1 MIDTREMVWERLFDQ
16 AVELMNSARGQGVPV
31 DDWTFGGGTVL
42 MRRHRHR
49 LSKDIDI
56 FIGDPQFLGY
66 LSPRLNVLAEKM
78 TGGDYVEDRAFLKLT
93 FAEGEIDF
101 VAAGN
106 LTTNPAVREV
116 IRGYPMLV
124 ETSAEIVAKKIWYRG
139 AQFTA
144 RDIFDLSMFLE
155 FEPDSAEVIR
165 PILEERRQLVLERID
180 RAHDVLRESFEA
192 LDILDYRRS
201 FDECV
206 NVVRVALLAVD

>member
-1 MIDTREMVWERLFDQ
+1 
-16 AVELMNSARGQGVPV
+16 
-31 DDWTFGGGTVL
+31 

-56 FIGDPQFLGY
+56 FISDPQFLGY

-93 FAEGEIDF
+93 VAEGEIDF

-106 LTTNPAVREV
+106 LTMNPAVRETV
-116 IRGYPMLV
+116 RGYPMLV
-124 ETSAEIVAKKIWYRG
+124 ETSAEIVAKKIWHRG

-155 FEPDSAEVIR
+155 FEPDRAEVIR
-165 PILEERRQLVLERID
+165 PILEERRQIVLERID
-180 RAHDVLRESFEA
+180 RAHDVLSESFNA

-206 NVVRVALLAVD
+206 NVVRGALLAPD

>member
-1 MIDTREMVWERLFDQ
+1 MINAREMIWERLFDR
-16 AVELMNSARGQGVPV
+16 AVELMNSARERGVPV

-66 LSPRLNVLAEKM
+66 LSPRLNVLAERM

-93 FAEGEIDF
+93 LAEGEIDF

-106 LTTNPAVREV
+106 LTTNPAVRETV
-116 IRGYPMLV
+116 RGYPMLV
-124 ETSAEIVAKKIWYRG
+124 ETSAEVVAKKIWHRG
-139 AQFTA
+139 AEFTA
-144 RDIFDLSMFLE
+144 RDIFDLSVFLE
-155 FEPDSAEVIR
+155 FEPNRVEVIR
-165 PILEERRQLVLERID
+165 PILEERRRIVLERID
-180 RAHDVLRESFEA
+180 SAHDVLSESFDA
-192 LDILDYRRS
+192 LDILDYRKS

-206 NVVRVALLAVD
+206 NIVRGALLAAD

>member
-1 MIDTREMVWERLFDQ
+1 MIDAREMVWERLFDQ

-78 TGGDYVEDRAFLKLT
+78 TGGDYVEDRTFLKLT

-116 IRGYPMLV
+116 VRGYAMLV

-155 FEPDSAEVIR
+155 FEPDSAEVIW

-180 RAHDVLRESFEA
+180 RAHDVLRESFDA
-192 LDILDYRRS
+192 LDTLDYHRS

-206 NVVRVALLAVD
+206 NVVRVALLAAD

>member
-1 MIDTREMVWERLFDQ
+1 MIDAREMVWERLFDQ

-42 MRRHRHR
+42 MRRYRHR

-116 IRGYPMLV
+116 VRGYPMLV

-155 FEPDSAEVIR
+155 FEPDSAQVIR

-180 RAHDVLRESFEA
+180 RAHDVLRESFNA
-192 LDILDYRRS
+192 LDTLDYRRS

-206 NVVRVALLAVD
+206 NVVRVALLAAD